1 MNKRDIIYKAID
13 ALKVE
18 TNFKADYHLDNIND
32 DIATI
37 TFNLNEQQVKFQAEI
52 RIEVKTYQ
60 IEALENKARVN
71 PNFII
76 IAEHIYPAVKN
87 KLRELGIAY
96 MDTEGNIFIK
106 HEKLFVLIQGN
117 KKNDKENKT
126 VTTNRA
132 FTKTGLKTVFYLLLN
147 PNAIAYT
154 YRTLAGVTNVA
165 LGNVKH
171 IIDGLKDAG
180 YVLNKDE
187 KKLILTNKRE
197 LLERW
202 IDGYKETLKPSLEIG
217 KYKHNEQIEK
227 DIEYNFNDNQITIGG
242 EYAAELVTEYLK
254 AAQFTLYTDMPK
266 LDTMRALKLIP
277 DNNGSLVIYKKFWKN
292 EFFNIKNLN
301 LAPLLLIYA
310 DLMITNDPRCKE
322 TALKIYNKYLK
333 NEFE

>member
-1 MNKRDIIYKAID
+1 MNKRDIIHKAINE
-13 ALKVE
+13 LRLE
-18 TNFKADYHLDNIND
+18 TNLKADYHLDNEND
-32 DIATI
+32 DFATI
-37 TFNLNEQQVKFQAEI
+37 IFNLNEQKLQFQAEI
-52 RIEVKTYQ
+52 RVEIKTYQ
-60 IEALENKARVN
+60 IQALENKAKLT

-76 IAEHIYPAVKN
+76 IAKHLYPAVKN
-87 KLRELGIAY
+87 KLRELGVAY
-96 MDTEGNIFIK
+96 LDTAGNVFIK

-117 KKNDKENKT
+117 NNKDKENKT
-126 VTTNRA
+126 ITTNRA
-132 FTKTGLKTVFYLLLN
+132 FTKTGLKTVFYLLIN

-154 YRTLAGVTNVA
+154 YRALAVATNVA
-165 LGNVKH
+165 LGNVKY
-171 IIDGLKDAG
+171 IIDGLKYAG
-180 YVLNKDE
+180 YILNKDD
-187 KKLILTNKRE
+187 KTLMLINKRE

-227 DIEYNFNDNQITIGG
+227 DIEYNFNNDQIVIGG

-254 AAQFTLYTDMPK
+254 AVQFTLYTDMPK

-292 EFFNIKNLN
+292 DFFNIKNLH

-310 DLMITNDPRCKE
+310 DLIITNDPRCKE
-322 TALKIYNKYLK
+322 TAIKIYDKYLK

>member
-1 MNKRDIIYKAID
+1 MNKRDIIHKAINE
-13 ALKVE
+13 LRLE
-18 TNFKADYHLDNIND
+18 TNLKADYHLDNEND
-32 DIATI
+32 DFATI
-37 TFNLNEQQVKFQAEI
+37 IFNLNEQKLQFQAEI
-52 RIEVKTYQ
+52 RVEIKTYQ
-60 IEALENKARVN
+60 IQALENKAKLT

-76 IAEHIYPAVKN
+76 IAKHLYPAVKN
-87 KLRELGIAY
+87 KLRELGVAY
-96 MDTEGNIFIK
+96 LDTAGNVFIK

-117 KKNDKENKT
+117 NNKDKENKT
-126 VTTNRA
+126 ITTNRA
-132 FTKTGLKTVFYLLLN
+132 FTKTGLKTVFYLLIN

-154 YRTLAGVTNVA
+154 YRALAVATNVA
-165 LGNVKH
+165 LGNVKY
-171 IIDGLKDAG
+171 IIDGLKYAG
-180 YVLNKDE
+180 YILNKDD
-187 KKLILTNKRE
+187 KTLMLINKRE

-227 DIEYNFNDNQITIGG
+227 DIEYNFNNDQIVIGG

-254 AAQFTLYTDMPK
+254 AVQFTLYTDMPK

-292 EFFNIKNLN
+292 DFFNIKNLH
-301 LAPLLLIYA
+301 LAPLLLIYT

-322 TALKIYNKYLK
+322 TAIKIYDKYLK

>member
-1 MNKRDIIYKAID
+1 MNKKDIIHKAIE

-18 TNFKADYHLDNIND
+18 TNLKVDYHLDNKND
-32 DIATI
+32 DFPIIA
-37 TFNLNEQQVKFQAEI
+37 FNLNEQQIKFQAEV
-52 RIEVKTYQ
+52 RVEVKTYQ
-60 IEALENKARVN
+60 IEALENKARLN

-76 IAEHIYPAVKN
+76 IAEHIYPTVKN

-117 KKNDKENKT
+117 KKKEKQNKPNP
-126 VTTNRA
+126 TNRA
-132 FTKTGLKTVFYLLLN
+132 FTKTGLKTVFYLLIN
-147 PNAIAYT
+147 PNAITQT
-154 YRTLAGVTNVA
+154 YRELAGATNVA
-165 LGNVKH
+165 LGNVKY

-180 YVLNKDE
+180 YVLYKDE
-187 KKLILTNKRE
+187 KTLMLTNKRE

-202 IDGYKETLKPSLEIG
+202 IDGYKETLKPSLTIG
-217 KYKHNEQIEK
+217 KFKHNEQIEK
-227 DIEYNFNDNQITIGG
+227 EIEYNLNNDQIVFGG
-242 EYAAELVTEYLK
+242 EYAAELVTKYLK
-254 AAQFTLYTDMPK
+254 AVQFTLYTDMPK
-266 LDTMRALKLIP
+266 FDTMRALKLIP
-277 DNNGSLVIYKKFWKN
+277 DNNGSLTIYKKFWKN

-322 TALKIYNKYLK
+322 TAIKIYDKYLK

>member
-18 TNFKADYHLDNIND
+18 TNLKADYHLDNIND

-52 RIEVKTYQ
+52 KIEVKIYQ
-60 IEALENKARVN
+60 IEALENKARDN

-76 IAEHIYPAVKN
+76 IAEHIYPAVK
-87 KLRELGIAY
+87 KTLRELGIAY

-117 KKNDKENKT
+117 KKKDKENKT

-187 KKLILTNKRE
+187 KKLMLTNKRE

-217 KYKHNEQIEK
+217 RYKHNEQIEK
-227 DIEYNFNDNQITIGG
+227 DIEYNFNNDQIVIGG
-242 EYAAELVTEYLK
+242 EYAAELITEYLK
-254 AAQFTLYTDMPK
+254 AVQFTLYTDMPK

>member
-1 MNKRDIIYKAID
+1 MNKRDTIHKAIE
-13 ALKVE
+13 ALKDE
-18 TNFKADYHLDNIND
+18 TNLKAAYHLDNIND

-96 MDTEGNIFIK
+96 MDTEGNIFLK
-106 HEKLFVLIQGN
+106 HEKLFVLIQGI
-117 KKNDKENKT
+117 KKKDKENKT

-154 YRTLAGVTNVA
+154 YRELAGVTNVA

-180 YVLNKDE
+180 SVLNKEE
-187 KKLILTNKRE
+187 KKLMLANKRE

-217 KYKHNEQIEK
+217 KFKHNEQIEK
-227 DIEYNFNDNQITIGG
+227 DIEYNFNNDQIVIGG

-254 AAQFTLYTDMPK
+254 AAHFTLYTDMPK
-266 LDTMRALKLIP
+266 FDIMRTLKLIP
-277 DNNGSLVIYKKFWKN
+277 DNNGNLVIYKKFWKN
-292 EFFNIKNLN
+292 EFLKIENLN

-310 DLMITNDPRCKE
+310 DLMITNNPRCKE
-322 TALKIYNKYLK
+322 TAIKIYDKYLK

>member
-18 TNFKADYHLDNIND
+18 TNLKADYHLDNIND

-37 TFNLNEQQVKFQAEI
+37 TFNLNEQQIKFQAEI
-52 RIEVKTYQ
+52 RKEVKTYQ

-117 KKNDKENKT
+117 KKKDKENKT

-154 YRTLAGVTNVA
+154 YRELAGVTNVA

-187 KKLILTNKRE
+187 KKLMLTNKRE

-322 TALKIYNKYLK
+322 TAIKIYDKYLK